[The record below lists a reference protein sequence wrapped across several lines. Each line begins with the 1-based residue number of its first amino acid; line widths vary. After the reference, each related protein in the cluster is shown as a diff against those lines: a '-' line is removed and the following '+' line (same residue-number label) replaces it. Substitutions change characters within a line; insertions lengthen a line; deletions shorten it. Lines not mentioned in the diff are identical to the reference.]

1 MHLNSSSSC
10 PSRSGGVEI
19 PKPGGGV
26 RKLSIPTGLD
36 RFVQQAALQ
45 VLQLTWE
52 PTLAVPRR
60 VVRLLWLYG
69 SAVELQGA
77 GLLDPPSAALLP
89 VEAMGSAS
97 IPGTALAWGEPG
109 SSLAHGQIRSW
120 AVAFEPQPG
129 IGDRAPWRLLRQAR
143 GAASPSKL
151 PSRTAS
157 TDPPYT

>member
-1 MHLNSSSSC
+1 MQKSAEGSLGTPWACRRPERLAGGFAGCWTEAMHLNSSSSC

-45 VLQLTWE
+45 VLQPTWE

-77 GLLDPPSAALLP
+77 GLLDPPS
-89 VEAMGSAS
+89 
-97 IPGTALAWGEPG
+97 
-109 SSLAHGQIRSW
+109 
-120 AVAFEPQPG
+120 
-129 IGDRAPWRLLRQAR
+129 
-143 GAASPSKL
+143 
-151 PSRTAS
+151 
-157 TDPPYT
+157 